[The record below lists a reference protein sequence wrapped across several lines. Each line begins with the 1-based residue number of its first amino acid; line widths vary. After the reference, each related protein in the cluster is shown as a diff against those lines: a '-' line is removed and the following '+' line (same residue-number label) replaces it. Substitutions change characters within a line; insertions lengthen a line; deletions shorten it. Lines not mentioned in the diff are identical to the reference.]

1 MKKMTFP
8 LSFGYWTLLFIAPLP
23 IFYFLCHYCL
33 TVEHMKALDE
43 KMEILHARKE
53 QSETIQKRQ
62 HSFLSS
68 LANSDPFYID
78 KHLETLTFLE
88 SEIKKMEALFSETHM
103 DEGTQKRLHFLKEGP
118 NRLLFAEDKIRSKN
132 KIREVMERQQHPVEM
147 NEEDLKKTLCLVE
160 GVMIWPYGPK
170 EGHPQLIFQDFQLL
184 KKRHDAADHVFVVNM
199 NMIKRENSDTLS
211 KQPEES
217 GI

>member
-1 MKKMTFP
+1 MKKISLP
-8 LSFGYWTLLFIAPLP
+8 SSIGYWALLLLFPLP
-23 IFYFLCHYCL
+23 IFYFLFHYSL
-33 TVEHMKALDE
+33 TVERMKTLDE

-53 QSETIQKRQ
+53 QSETLQQRQ

-78 KHLETLTFLE
+78 KYLETLTFLE
-88 SEIKKMEALFSETHM
+88 SEIKKAEALISETHI
-103 DEGTQKRLHFLKEGP
+103 EETAQKRLHFLKEGP

-132 KIREVMERQQHPVEM
+132 KIREVMERQQHSVEM

-170 EGHPQLIFQDFQLL
+170 EGHPQLVFQDFQLTR
-184 KKRHDAADHVFVVNM
+184 KRQDASDHVFVVNM
-199 NMIKRENSDTLS
+199 NIIKRENSDA
-211 KQPEES
+211 KEAANE
-217 GI
+217 

>member
-1 MKKMTFP
+1 
-8 LSFGYWTLLFIAPLP
+8 
-23 IFYFLCHYCL
+23 
-33 TVEHMKALDE
+33 MKALDE
-43 KMEILHARKE
+43 KMEMLHTRKE

-68 LANSDPFYID
+68 LASSDPFYID

-88 SEIKKMEALFSETHM
+88 SEIKKMEALFSDTNIN
-103 DEGTQKRLHFLKEGP
+103 DVAQKRLYFLKEGP

-132 KIREVMERQQHPVEM
+132 NIREVMERQQHSVEM

-170 EGHPQLIFQDFQLL
+170 EGHPQLIFQDFQLF
-184 KKRHDAADHVFVVNM
+184 KKRQDASDHVFVVNM
-199 NMIKRENSDTLS
+199 NIIKRENSDT
-211 KQPEES
+211 KEAINE
-217 GI
+217 